1 MNNDN
6 KYYATIA
13 TNGNTMCSSFF
24 LSLIILCLTLLISY
38 IARKKKNEI
47 TCLIFRMLAHND
59 IANCFEIIKVRRIY
73 YVNQ

>member
-1 MNNDN
+1 MQQLLLMG
-6 KYYATIA
+6 IR
-13 TNGNTMCSSFF
+13 CVHLFF

-47 TCLIFRMLAHND
+47 TYLIFRMLAHND